1 MNPKSHTME
10 RDTPQRR
17 AIRRALAQSGRPMS
31 PTELLAAAR
40 EDVPRMGLATVYRTV
55 RALTDEGW
63 LVPVEMPG
71 EPQRYECAGKGHHHH
86 FNCSRCGRTFEV
98 EGCPKGLE
106 TMVPDGFR
114 METHE
119 VFIYGLCSECND

>member
-1 MNPKSHTME
+1 MD

-17 AIRRALAQSGRPMS
+17 AIRRILQQSGRPMS
-31 PTELLAAAR
+31 PSELLGAAR

-86 FNCSRCGRTFEV
+86 FNCSQCGRTFEV
-98 EGCPKGLE
+98 EGCPTGLE
-106 TMVPDGFR
+106 TMVPAGFK
-114 METHE
+114 MEAHE
-119 VFIYGLCSECND
+119 VFIYGLCGECNDSPRRH